1 MERTISRIRGAK
13 RLPSCFLLFT
23 PIHTSFY
30 TPLYNPLTYPLLYRP
45 CSGWYKWG
53 SKAKCTLT
61 GGHLAKIANENK
73 PWFALFLSD
82 LLPRWQSRILLIG
95 PSTCQ
100 LELHGWWRFDLVGI
114 SLIARD
120 QPLIGISGVPYTVPP
135 KSLTT
140 LIPQQKRFLGLQER
154 ILSVCPFNFQ
164 LKGPEWLS
172 ILCPNDKA
180 GQFLLWTKS
189 KNHIL
194 PH

>member
-1 MERTISRIRGAK
+1 MERTISRIRLCSRWGQKGYLAASSYSPQSTHPFIP
-13 RLPSCFLLFT
+13 LFITLLLTPS
-23 PIHTSFY
+23 I
-30 TPLYNPLTYPLLYRP
+30 YRP

-73 PWFALFLSD
+73 PWFALFLWD

-164 LKGPEWLS
+164 L
-172 ILCPNDKA
+172 
-180 GQFLLWTKS
+180 
-189 KNHIL
+189 
-194 PH
+194 